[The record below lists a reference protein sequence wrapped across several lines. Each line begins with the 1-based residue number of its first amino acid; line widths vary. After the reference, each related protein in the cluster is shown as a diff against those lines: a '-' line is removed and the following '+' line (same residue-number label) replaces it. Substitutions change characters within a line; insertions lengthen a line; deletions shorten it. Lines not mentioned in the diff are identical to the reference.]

1 MGIRMLLCRLGISND
16 SEHHDCNI
24 HQMFVNAI
32 GDKLEWFDHNYPQ
45 LSIMRRTTYDAA
57 PDQMVYEYYVD
68 FPDMESLTH
77 YTLTYGYEDMT
88 K

>member
-1 MGIRMLLCRLGISND
+1 MVLCRFGISND
-16 SEHHDCNI
+16 SEHDDYNI
-24 HQMFVNAI
+24 HQIVINAI
-32 GDKLEWFDHNYPQ
+32 GDKLGWFDRNYPQ

-77 YTLTYGYEDMT
+77 YTLTHGYEDMT

>member
-1 MGIRMLLCRLGISND
+1 
-16 SEHHDCNI
+16 
-24 HQMFVNAI
+24 
-32 GDKLEWFDHNYPQ
+32 
-45 LSIMRRTTYDAA
+45 MRRTTYDAA

-77 YTLTYGYEDMT
+77 YTLTHGYEDMT